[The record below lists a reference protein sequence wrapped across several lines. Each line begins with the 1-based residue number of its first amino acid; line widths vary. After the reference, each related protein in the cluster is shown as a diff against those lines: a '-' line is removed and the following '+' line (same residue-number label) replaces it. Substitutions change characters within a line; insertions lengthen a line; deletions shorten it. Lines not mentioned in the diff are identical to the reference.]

1 MIGGVTRRGLSHL
14 SGVPYLQ
21 VNRSFD
27 SDFQD
32 NKKASN

>member
-21 VNRSFD
+21 VNRPFD
-27 SDFQD
+27 GDFQD